1 MAHREA
7 RRATLLFRRCLDVI
21 YGQFVEPKHRA
32 RFVAWFT
39 GVLLQ
44 YLRKSSLGIA
54 SVLLPATWRYAKASG
69 VVFIVKGVMVSK

>member
-1 MAHREA
+1 M
-7 RRATLLFRRCLDVI
+7 
-21 YGQFVEPKHRA
+21 EPKHRA